1 MSGIGDPI
9 WFIKHH
15 KIFTITP
22 LLLVKV
28 CCSHNIW
35 LSCII
40 ATYFVRHAVHLFL
53 ATHILAKY
61 FVRHIFW
68 DIFLVIYFVRHQHI
82 GEPIFE
88 FRTTRK
94 ETHTSPSSFLQAYCR
109 MQRVCGSVCSAFKKS
124 ALSEPIQFLLRPKST
139 RQDSNKRGCVF
150 PFPFPVWFWFC
161 SYSLLIWENWRQ
173 DSSLAT
179 IYKQV
184 RFCVSLSCLVLV
196 LLMCS
201 AHTSSIWQD
210 SSHTYN
216 NLDSIIIA
224 RLWLSCAF

>member
-1 MSGIGDPI
+1 MHYCDIFRATSSL
-9 WFIKHH
+9 FI
-15 KIFTITP
+15 
-22 LLLVKV
+22 
-28 CCSHNIW
+28 
-35 LSCII
+35 SCY
-40 ATYFVRHAVHLFL
+40 TYFGEIFCQTHFLRHLFSHL
-53 ATHILAKY
+53 FCETSADMEKTH
-61 FVRHIFW
+61 FW
-68 DIFLVIYFVRHQHI
+68 IQNNEKGNTQPLFFSA
-82 GEPIFE
+82 E
-88 FRTTRK
+88 
-94 ETHTSPSSFLQAYCR
+94 
-109 MQRVCGSVCSAFKKS
+109 SVWLCSAFKKS
-124 ALSEPIQFLLRPKST
+124 ALRAHTVAIEAKKHNTRFKQEST
-139 RQDSNKRGCVF
+139 VF

-196 LLMCS
+196 MCS

>member
-1 MSGIGDPI
+1 MHYCDIFRATRSS
-9 WFIKHH
+9 FI
-15 KIFTITP
+15 
-22 LLLVKV
+22 
-28 CCSHNIW
+28 
-35 LSCII
+35 SCY
-40 ATYFVRHAVHLFL
+40 TYFGEIFCQTHFLRHLFSHL
-53 ATHILAKY
+53 FCETSAY
-61 FVRHIFW
+61 R
-68 DIFLVIYFVRHQHI
+68 RR
-82 GEPIFE
+82 PIFE

-94 ETHTSPSSFLQAYCR
+94 QTHSPSSFLQAYCR

-150 PFPFPVWFWFC
+150 PFPFPVWSWFC
-161 SYSLLIWENWRQ
+161 WYALLIWENRRQ
-173 DSSLAT
+173 DSILAT
-179 IYKQV
+179 IYKQD
-184 RFCVSLSCLVLV
+184 RFCVSLSCVVLV

>member
-1 MSGIGDPI
+1 MHYCDIFRATRSS
-9 WFIKHH
+9 FI
-15 KIFTITP
+15 
-22 LLLVKV
+22 
-28 CCSHNIW
+28 
-35 LSCII
+35 SCY
-40 ATYFVRHAVHLFL
+40 TYFGEIFCQTHFLRHLFSHL
-53 ATHILAKY
+53 FCETSAY
-61 FVRHIFW
+61 R
-68 DIFLVIYFVRHQHI
+68 RR
-82 GEPIFE
+82 PIFE

-94 ETHTSPSSFLQAYCR
+94 QTHSPSSFLQAYCR
-109 MQRVCGSVCSAFKKS
+109 ECVAVQCIFKKS
-124 ALSEPIQFLLRPKST
+124 ALRAHTVAIEAKKHNTRFKQEST
-139 RQDSNKRGCVF
+139 VF

-161 SYSLLIWENWRQ
+161 SYSLLKWENWRQ